1 MEFLLVK
8 SWGAMQSLTH
18 HALDRSFP
26 RVGLCLSFQERCFQD
41 AGEDAPD
48 GSSGIPAAA
57 EPVKCGPR
65 RKLNESGHSCLYPF
79 CVRGRNSQG
88 MLCFVTQSV
97 VQGPA
102 VSGSFRNADSSP
114 TPDQMHQNL
123 HFNQSPK

>member
-1 MEFLLVK
+1 MNQATPASTLSV
-8 SWGAMQSLTH
+8 SGAET
-18 HALDRSFP
+18 
-26 RVGLCLSFQERCFQD
+26 
-41 AGEDAPD
+41 
-48 GSSGIPAAA
+48 
-57 EPVKCGPR
+57 
-65 RKLNESGHSCLYPF
+65 
-79 CVRGRNSQG
+79 SQG